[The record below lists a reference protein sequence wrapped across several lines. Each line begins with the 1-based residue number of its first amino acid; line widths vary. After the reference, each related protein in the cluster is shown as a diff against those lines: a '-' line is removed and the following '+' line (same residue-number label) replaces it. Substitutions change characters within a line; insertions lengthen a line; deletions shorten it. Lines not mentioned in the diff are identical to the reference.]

1 MLRSSALGFLLLCAL
16 CAHAA
21 EAPWLRISSSHF
33 SVLTDGGE
41 KRGREVI
48 LRFEQMRAVFAQL
61 LMKARVRMPEPL
73 EIIAVK
79 SDKEYVQLMPFVCD
93 QPISAPAFFLP
104 GEDRNYIVLDLF
116 ADDSWRAISHQFAHL
131 LLNYNYPPTPGWFDE
146 GFAEYFSSLRLD
158 NKQVQLGGDPELT
171 PAWKQDVL
179 GNRSEVRNP
188 PKSLTELLSAPVW
201 LAMPDLFSMKHNP
214 SSYQE
219 GPHQT
224 LFYAQSWIVM
234 HYLLNKNKLPETG
247 TYFELV
253 QNQKLPV
260 EQAIQQAYGMTAA

>member
-79 SDKEYVQLMPFVCD
+79 SDKEYVQLTPFVRD

-116 ADDSWRAISHQFAHL
+116 VDDSWRAISHQFAHL

-146 GFAEYFSSLRLD
+146 GFAEYFSSLRLTD
-158 NKQVQLGGDPELT
+158 RQAQMGTDPELSLT
-171 PAWKQDVL
+171 WREDL
-179 GNRSEVRNP
+179 IGNQTEVPNP
-188 PKSLTELLSAPVW
+188 SKSLTAL
-201 LAMPDLFSMKHNP
+201 
-214 SSYQE
+214 
-219 GPHQT
+219 
-224 LFYAQSWIVM
+224 
-234 HYLLNKNKLPETG
+234 
-247 TYFELV
+247 
-253 QNQKLPV
+253 
-260 EQAIQQAYGMTAA
+260 